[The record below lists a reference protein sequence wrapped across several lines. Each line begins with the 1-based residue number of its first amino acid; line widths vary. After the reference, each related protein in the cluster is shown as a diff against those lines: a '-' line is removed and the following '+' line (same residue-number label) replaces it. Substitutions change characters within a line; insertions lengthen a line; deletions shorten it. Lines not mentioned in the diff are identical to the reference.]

1 MSPVGEPYAFEF
13 EGYEEQD
20 QQQQQEQQQQLD
32 EGKYSTD
39 NPCYL
44 NTPLHYLLHMHVSK
58 LFLLRLYLVLFTLYL
73 DYPGLLHLGR
83 PLLSAA
89 TVTNV

>member
-1 MSPVGEPYAFEF
+1 MLVCCFVSPVGEPYALEF

-20 QQQQQEQQQQLD
+20 HQQQQQQFE

-58 LFLLRLYLVLFTLYL
+58 LLPF
-73 DYPGLLHLGR
+73 
-83 PLLSAA
+83 
-89 TVTNV
+89 

>member
-20 QQQQQEQQQQLD
+20 QQQQQQQFD

-44 NTPLHYLLHMHVSK
+44 NTPLHYLLHKHVSK
-58 LFLLRLYLVLFTLYL
+58 LFLLRLYLALFILYL
-73 DYPGLLHLGR
+73 DYLGLLHLGR
-83 PLLSAA
+83 TLLGAA
-89 TVTNV
+89 TVTFA

>member
-1 MSPVGEPYAFEF
+1 MSPVGEPYTFEF
-13 EGYEEQD
+13 EGYEEQE
-20 QQQQQEQQQQLD
+20 QQQQQQQLD

-58 LFLLRLYLVLFTLYL
+58 LLSLLRLFLSLLTLYL
-73 DYPGLLHLGR
+73 DYLGLLHLGR
-83 PLLSAA
+83 TLLGAA
-89 TVTNV
+89 AVTNV